1 MNSFILIVLILLIT
15 LTEALGQYLLYVT
28 HHNSKKNII
37 HYGFIPT
44 HILPFVTWLLYGVC
58 TYLLLHSYK
67 FTTMGKAEIYWDALS
82 ALIVP
87 LIGVIYFS
95 EDITTL
101 GWIGIFL
108 IIIGTFM
115 VSYKGNFVL
124 HVSK

>member
-1 MNSFILIVLILLIT
+1 MNSFILIVLILVIT

-28 HHNSKKNII
+28 HHNSKKNILY
-37 HYGFIPT
+37 YG
-44 HILPFVTWLLYGVC
+44 ILPIYVLPFITWMLYGVC

-87 LIGVIYFS
+87 VIGVIYFS
-95 EDITTL
+95 DDISTL

-115 VSYKGNFVL
+115 VSHKGKLML
-124 HVSK
+124 HFLK